1 MRRFKWGEL
10 MFGSGNGY
18 SFLLVPMIMG
28 AVMTGLRFW
37 MFYAGS
43 SAIRSARMSRI
54 NDSDAHLSFDER
66 IAERMRELEREKHE
80 APSAPSPSA
89 QPSPSQAA
97 PSLQPSAPTAGPTG
111 ATGGFGRRQA

>member
-1 MRRFKWGEL
+1 

-43 SAIRSARMSRI
+43 SAMRSARMGRI

-66 IAERMRELEREKHE
+66 IAERMRELEREKHD
-80 APSAPSPSA
+80 APPQSSSTI
-89 QPSPSQAA
+89 QPSPSVQPS
-97 PSLQPSAPTAGPTG
+97 PSLQPSPPTAGPTG
-111 ATGGFGRRQA
+111 VTGGFGRRQI